1 MPKPLLQHS
10 KSQTSSQAES
20 RLSATSTQ
28 NQQQNHIS
36 KMKLDRLLKKR
47 RSEEYIKALQELDAG
62 GQLNHHEQAQ
72 KIIDMI
78 KAEFPEVRL
87 DGILLGVVAAC
98 YLGRPYEVHSLDLT
112 NQIIRHFKTGEILP
126 NGMERARS
134 IAIRGGYACI
144 EVYVDCCRAISVDGS
159 VSVIRL

>member
-1 MPKPLLQHS
+1 MPKPLLQRS
-10 KSQTSSQAES
+10 VSQTSEEAVN
-20 RLSATSTQ
+20 RLSATSSQ
-28 NQQQNHIS
+28 NQQQNNIS

-47 RSEEYIKALQELDAG
+47 RSKEYIKALQELDAG
-62 GQLNHHEQAQ
+62 GNLKNHDQAK

-78 KAEFPEVRL
+78 KAELPEVTL

-112 NQIIRHFKTGEILP
+112 NQIITHFKAGEILP

-144 EVYVDCCRAISVDGS
+144 EVYVDCCRAISEDGS
-159 VSVIRL
+159 VSVIPL